1 MTRYTNM
8 RKKTHV
14 KADDAMVVNPLKPKG
29 KQSAETNGSQDP
41 IEKQSNSRKM
51 QRKGNR
57 KEKNKKAPY
66 SNADRKKRKM
76 RCLKCKQMGHSVNEC
91 PSQANGAVGI
101 CYNCGS
107 TEHALKHCKKP
118 RNPDEPLPYAKCF
131 VCNEQGHLSK
141 QCPKNENG
149 IYPNGGACH
158 KCGSKAHLAKDCSVN
173 VDEDGEPLA
182 DGTTTVGKIDS
193 EQGADDDDYHI
204 F

>member
-1 MTRYTNM
+1 M
-8 RKKTHV
+8 
-14 KADDAMVVNPLKPKG
+14 
-29 KQSAETNGSQDP
+29 
-41 IEKQSNSRKM
+41 
-51 QRKGNR
+51 
-57 KEKNKKAPY
+57 
-66 SNADRKKRKM
+66 
-76 RCLKCKQMGHSVNEC
+76 
-91 PSQANGAVGI
+91 
-101 CYNCGS
+101 
-107 TEHALKHCKKP
+107 
-118 RNPDEPLPYAKCF
+118 PYAKCF

-204 F
+204 FVDKSKNSKKKSECNNKAPVAAVNPPKKKKIVKF